1 VDLNVFCELV
11 DLFTYYPKKP
21 VKQHPGRGSSNIY
34 RVMSSNIKD
43 GASADKPEEM
53 SADQSSLKRNL
64 EFIWLRIDE
73 KFPSLSKAYRFFDV
87 NYNNRVTFN
96 EFSKGLELLK
106 VKMNLRDQLAC
117 FKYLDAD
124 DSQYLTYDEFC
135 GLTVERRSN
144 IDPLTKQIQA
154 RKQASQ
160 SEVKD
165 RKSPSPDKDLD
176 HFLGQISM
184 EDLFHLHMVQKSS
197 KKLDG
202 GPNISGKKAE
212 SGQIKKGYSVPK
224 RIFEDT
230 SLVYGQK
237 KESGTQAYNMKD
249 ILHNK
254 HLKDSLIE
262 KFKAT
267 LIADH

>member
-1 VDLNVFCELV
+1 
-11 DLFTYYPKKP
+11 
-21 VKQHPGRGSSNIY
+21 
-34 RVMSSNIKD
+34 M
-43 GASADKPEEM
+43 
-53 SADQSSLKRNL
+53 RNL

-73 KFPSLSKAYRFFDV
+73 KFPSLSKAYRFFYV

-144 IDPLTKQIQA
+144 IAPLTKQIQA

-160 SEVKD
+160 PEVKDYVKEGYFKD

-197 KKLDG
+197 KKLEG

-212 SGQIKKGYSVPK
+212 SGQIKKGYSVP
-224 RIFEDT
+224 
-230 SLVYGQK
+230 
-237 KESGTQAYNMKD
+237 
-249 ILHNK
+249 
-254 HLKDSLIE
+254 
-262 KFKAT
+262 
-267 LIADH
+267 